1 MFALDELPAR
11 YDALGEVFDEGWFDF
26 ERVLFSVEGLVLL
39 LLDDDLGAVDL
50 LLFAFDLLS
59 AVDWLRALP
68 REPTPSDLL
77 DD

>member
-1 MFALDELPAR
+1 MFALEELPAR

-39 LLDDDLGAVDL
+39 LLDDDLGEVDL
-50 LLFAFDLLS
+50 LLFVFDLLS
-59 AVDWLRALP
+59 AVDWLRTLP
-68 REPTPSDLL
+68 RELTPSDLL

>member
-1 MFALDELPAR
+1 MFALDELPAL

-26 ERVLFSVEGLVLL
+26 ERVLFSVEGWVLL

-50 LLFAFDLLS
+50 LLFVFDLLS
-59 AVDWLRALP
+59 AVDWLRILP
-68 REPTPSDLL
+68 RELTPSDLL

>member
-1 MFALDELPAR
+1 MFALDELPAL

-50 LLFAFDLLS
+50 LVVAFGLLS
-59 AVDWLRALP
+59 TVDWLRALP
-68 REPTPSDLL
+68 RELTPSDLL

>member
-1 MFALDELPAR
+1 MFALDELPAL

-39 LLDDDLGAVDL
+39 LLDDLGAVDL
-50 LLFAFDLLS
+50 LLFVFDLLS
-59 AVDWLRALP
+59 AVDWLRTLP
-68 REPTPSDLL
+68 RELTPSDLL

>member
-1 MFALDELPAR
+1 MFALDELPAL

-39 LLDDDLGAVDL
+39 LLDDLGVVDL
-50 LLFAFDLLS
+50 LLFVFDLLS
-59 AVDWLRALP
+59 AVDWLRTLP
-68 REPTPSDLL
+68 RELTPSDLL